1 MFCFLDDVSMQVN
14 KSEKTN
20 NNKSSILIE
29 KELYE
34 EHKLNKMKQSSVSTY
49 IDRMNQNEQT
59 NLTYLFAKA
68 VYASNIPFQ
77 IVDSPYLKSFFDAL
91 RPTFKLPSR
100 KQLAGKLLD
109 NACTET
115 SNHISSCIKNAK
127 CIAIVSDGWSNQR
140 NEGIINYMLTTP
152 QPLFYKFVA
161 CEENRHTSDYIA
173 IELCTVIEEIG
184 PEKVYGIT
192 TDNAA
197 NMRAAW
203 TIVKDKYPHIQ
214 TYSCASH
221 SMQLFAMDVEK
232 QKKYATH
239 LIQVKK
245 IVQFF
250 KNRHVAAHIFSK
262 YREQY
267 GITST
272 LSTSVATRWAS
283 SIKSIQQLQ
292 INKKALKSSVVD
304 EEIASSIPSN
314 QQNLFKQIV
323 KWVLDEEVF
332 WLKNQHFIN
341 LFSPVSNS
349 ITKMESDSCE
359 LSEVYNEFMKVKK
372 HVEENYSSSLSLSQN
387 EKSIVELIEH
397 RINKVIT
404 PTHHACYLL
413 DPRHQGE
420 NLKSEEED
428 NAIDLIKLIW
438 KHLNNVDMELN
449 SEQESSIISDIINF
463 KARSGPFQSRSSWT
477 AINSIKNNSITA
489 ANWWKGNFKNKSV
502 LADVAEV
509 LLTLPSSTACAE
521 RNWSV
526 WGNIHSKNRNK
537 LKTSTTGKLASVY
550 HNLRLLKNMEID
562 TEDPVFISPE
572 IEDNDSENIEIDVQ
586 IDSN

>member
-1 MFCFLDDVSMQVN
+1 MV
-14 KSEKTN
+14 
-20 NNKSSILIE
+20 
-29 KELYE
+29 
-34 EHKLNKMKQSSVSTY
+34 
-49 IDRMNQNEQT
+49 
-59 NLTYLFAKA
+59 
-68 VYASNIPFQ
+68 
-77 IVDSPYLKSFFDAL
+77 
-91 RPTFKLPSR
+91 
-100 KQLAGKLLD
+100 
-109 NACTET
+109 
-115 SNHISSCIKNAK
+115 
-127 CIAIVSDGWSNQR
+127 
-140 NEGIINYMLTTP
+140 TTP

-203 TIVKDKYPHIQ
+203 TIVKDKYPHIKH
-214 TYSCASH
+214 TVVPLILCNFLPW
-221 SMQLFAMDVEK
+221 MLK
-232 QKKYATH
+232 NKKKYATH

-250 KNRHVAAHIFSK
+250 KNHHVAAHIFSK

-323 KWVLDEEVF
+323 KWILDEEVF

-359 LSEVYNEFMKVKK
+359 FSEVYDEFMKVKK
-372 HVEENYSSSLSLSQN
+372 HVEENNSSSLSLSQN

-420 NLKSEEED
+420 NLKSEKED

-502 LADVAEV
+502 LAVVAEV

-562 TEDPVFISPE
+562 TEDHRY
-572 IEDNDSENIEIDVQ
+572 NVQ

>member
-1 MFCFLDDVSMQVN
+1 
-14 KSEKTN
+14 
-20 NNKSSILIE
+20 
-29 KELYE
+29 
-34 EHKLNKMKQSSVSTY
+34 MKQSSVSTY

-115 SNHISSCIKNAK
+115 SNHISTCIKNAK

-372 HVEENYSSSLSLSQN
+372 HVEENNSSSLSLSQN

-397 RINKVIT
+397 RIN
-404 PTHHACYLL
+404 
-413 DPRHQGE
+413 
-420 NLKSEEED
+420 S
-428 NAIDLIKLIW
+428 
-438 KHLNNVDMELN
+438 
-449 SEQESSIISDIINF
+449 
-463 KARSGPFQSRSSWT
+463 
-477 AINSIKNNSITA
+477 
-489 ANWWKGNFKNKSV
+489 
-502 LADVAEV
+502 
-509 LLTLPSSTACAE
+509 
-521 RNWSV
+521 
-526 WGNIHSKNRNK
+526 
-537 LKTSTTGKLASVY
+537 
-550 HNLRLLKNMEID
+550 
-562 TEDPVFISPE
+562 
-572 IEDNDSENIEIDVQ
+572 
-586 IDSN
+586 